1 MTTNSKYRSILC
13 KCWFTKSLAMVKPSM
28 AYIDDRY
35 FQSCKSKVSILP
47 ISGELTLHFVI
58 IMGIPYLNI
67 RRNFLLGL
75 ARLHICVQSVY

>member
-1 MTTNSKYRSILC
+1 
-13 KCWFTKSLAMVKPSM
+13 MVIPSM

-47 ISGELTLHFVI
+47 ISGELTLHLVI
-58 IMGIPYLNI
+58 FMDIPYLNI
-67 RRNFLLGL
+67 RRNFLLEL